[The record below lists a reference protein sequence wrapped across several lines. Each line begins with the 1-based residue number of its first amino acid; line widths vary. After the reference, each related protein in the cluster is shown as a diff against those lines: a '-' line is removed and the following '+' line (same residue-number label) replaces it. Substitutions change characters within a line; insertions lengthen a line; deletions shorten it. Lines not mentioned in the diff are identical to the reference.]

1 MAAADRCGCG
11 QQVLCC
17 KYCIDL
23 LSWSRRE
30 RSPEKWGINNR
41 PFFFFFLAVCLF
53 MSQMWIYLDSVN
65 AECLFK
71 ECKKYT
77 LLCKNRLKVNLLK
90 FAVMFSQM
98 ERLFRWDSSTTARK
112 ISRPTS
118 RVWDNI
124 GVKVSMQTIQ
134 PLGITA
140 HLFFPF
146 HTQHVGTVTSQQE
159 GCGFDS
165 N

>member
-1 MAAADRCGCG
+1 
-11 QQVLCC
+11 
-17 KYCIDL
+17 
-23 LSWSRRE
+23 
-30 RSPEKWGINNR
+30 
-41 PFFFFFLAVCLF
+41 

-118 RVWDNI
+118 RVWEKYWGQRIHANNPTPGNYCSFVLSFSHTACRHCHLSARRLWVWFQLVCMHGLSAHIREFDDS
-124 GVKVSMQTIQ
+124 KVSILDRWLSFSYVAVRETDNVFAFQ
-134 PLGITA
+134 L
-140 HLFFPF
+140 
-146 HTQHVGTVTSQQE
+146 
-159 GCGFDS
+159 DK
-165 N
+165 